1 METIYYERIITVGEL
16 TKRLYEMIGQLSVL
30 GEDEIVTSE
39 IKIKDTEACINDI
52 VYDRDSRT
60 EEKQEEL
67 IKKLNT
73 VPPHIIHNYFI
84 FSRDNAE
91 TDGYWENMYEAKSEY
106 WYDKIV
112 PLIEPSEE
120 EETPERI
127 ITQTEEEVDL
137 DQFIDY

>member
-30 GEDEIVTSE
+30 SEDEIVTSE
-39 IKIKDTEACINDI
+39 IKIRDTESCINDI

-60 EEKQEEL
+60 EEAEEEL

-84 FSRDNAE
+84 SSKDNAE

-112 PLIEPSEE
+112 PLIESREE
-120 EETPERI
+120 EEIPER
-127 ITQTEEEVDL
+127 TVAQEEEVDL
-137 DQFIDY
+137 DQFVDY